1 MNVNVISQALIN
13 MGYRKA
19 KNNVFLKP
27 IGFALLL
34 VEFRPN
40 ENCLVMTNAFN
51 NAKNEYMI
59 WSHKDILCGDIE
71 NEFTGEEL
79 YNEYCNS
86 IAQAESEIGLENSMT
101 FKRSTGMKT
110 FAFKT
115 DNNVY
120 QIFN

>member
-59 WSHKDILCGDIE
+59 WSHKDILCDIE
-71 NEFTGEEL
+71 NECTGEEL

-86 IAQAESEIGLENSMT
+86 IALAESEIGLENSMAYKS
-101 FKRSTGMKT
+101 FTGMKT

-115 DNNVY
+115 DDNVY